1 MAILLGFVQH
11 ALPQAITVDEAN
23 TNQQVRDYVENV
35 LLGSCVTVSNI
46 TYTGPASASGTFD
59 GTGTILGL
67 DGGIIL
73 TTGEGDIAEGP
84 DDDNNAGN
92 DQGNVG
98 DADLTTLAG
107 ITTYDAVILEFDFV
121 PQNAGLSFNY
131 IFGSEEYPEWV
142 NAGYNDV
149 FGFFISGPGI
159 TGPYSSPGAFPG
171 GSQNIALLPAT
182 TTPVAI
188 DNVNNGQ
195 SGTEPATGPCT
206 NCAFYVDNSSGP
218 ALQYDGYTTVLTA
231 EATVTPCET
240 YHIKLAVG
248 DAGDHIYDSGVFLEE
263 GSFSAGGGV
272 TVDIQTS
279 TIPPGIF
286 EGCNDAWFIFKRVDL
301 SDTSVPITAD
311 FTISGTATPTADYAA
326 FPTSITIPAGEDS
339 VFINLGVV
347 LDFIPEGPETII
359 VTMDDPPCTCLA
371 PASATVTILD
381 NDIPLAVSTTG
392 TTTICLGQSTG
403 LTASP
408 AGSQTPYTSGWD
420 SGAPAGDNV
429 TVSPTTTTTYTYTV
443 TDNCGGQTVNS
454 SETITV
460 IRPDFTVDDD
470 EQCFDGNNFSFTNTG
485 ATGGSVTHL
494 WDFGDSNTSTA
505 ENPTH
510 TYAAD
515 GTYTVTHSV
524 IYAASNCTADASAI
538 ITVFEEP
545 VISLTVDQ
553 DVICSG
559 GTDGAISTSV
569 LGGTAN
575 YNYLWTPGGATT
587 SGISGLGVGG
597 YSVTVTDAN
606 GCTDNG
612 SETIVQNDPVPPTAV
627 CQDITVQ
634 LDASGNAT
642 ISATDIDNGSSDN
655 CGIASMVVSVNAFDC
670 NDIGGNAVTLTVTD
684 VNANVST
691 CNATVTV

>member
-263 GSFSAGGGV
+263 GS
-272 TVDIQTS
+272 
-279 TIPPGIF
+279 
-286 EGCNDAWFIFKRVDL
+286 
-301 SDTSVPITAD
+301 
-311 FTISGTATPTADYAA
+311 
-326 FPTSITIPAGEDS
+326 
-339 VFINLGVV
+339 
-347 LDFIPEGPETII
+347 
-359 VTMDDPPCTCLA
+359 
-371 PASATVTILD
+371 
-381 NDIPLAVSTTG
+381 
-392 TTTICLGQSTG
+392 
-403 LTASP
+403 
-408 AGSQTPYTSGWD
+408 
-420 SGAPAGDNV
+420 
-429 TVSPTTTTTYTYTV
+429 
-443 TDNCGGQTVNS
+443 
-454 SETITV
+454 
-460 IRPDFTVDDD
+460 
-470 EQCFDGNNFSFTNTG
+470 
-485 ATGGSVTHL
+485 
-494 WDFGDSNTSTA
+494 
-505 ENPTH
+505 
-510 TYAAD
+510 
-515 GTYTVTHSV
+515 
-524 IYAASNCTADASAI
+524 
-538 ITVFEEP
+538 
-545 VISLTVDQ
+545 
-553 DVICSG
+553 
-559 GTDGAISTSV
+559 
-569 LGGTAN
+569 
-575 YNYLWTPGGATT
+575 
-587 SGISGLGVGG
+587 
-597 YSVTVTDAN
+597 
-606 GCTDNG
+606 
-612 SETIVQNDPVPPTAV
+612 
-627 CQDITVQ
+627 
-634 LDASGNAT
+634 
-642 ISATDIDNGSSDN
+642 
-655 CGIASMVVSVNAFDC
+655 
-670 NDIGGNAVTLTVTD
+670 
-684 VNANVST
+684 
-691 CNATVTV
+691 